1 MSISHEELKERA
13 PSVFSDSHYGQTSER
28 YLHIKTSDVLSLF
41 QEKGWEIQ
49 AASEKNVRIEDRKG
63 FQKHLVIL
71 KHNDYRIEDEGNLNV
86 VIRNSHD
93 QTNSLELFYGFMR
106 AVCGNQLMVRNL
118 GTGEHSVFRH
128 NKKNQQPIQNKINQ
142 VLSGFDS
149 FVEEIRFLKAKELS
163 PDKVKLFVRKAVDL
177 RFGSDFVIN
186 QESIENL
193 VLRVR
198 RTEDQGFDSWK
209 VLNRV
214 QETFVKGLG
223 RYLVPSVGQ
232 RKIKSLTSIDRL
244 VSFNND
250 LWQLAK
256 TI

>member
-1 MSISHEELKERA
+1 MSISYEELKERA

-28 YLHIKTSDVLSLF
+28 YLHIKTSDVISLF

-49 AASEKNVRIEDRKG
+49 TASEKNVRVEDRKG

-71 KHNDYRIEDEGNLNV
+71 KHNDYRIEGEGNLNV

-93 QTNSLELFYGFMR
+93 QTNSRELFYGFMR
-106 AVCGNQLMVRNL
+106 IVCGNQLMVRNL
-118 GTGEHSVFRH
+118 GTGEHSIFRH
-128 NKKNQQPIQNKINQ
+128 YKKNREPIQTKINQ
-142 VLSGFDS
+142 VLNGFDS
-149 FVEEIRFLKAKELS
+149 FVEEIKFLKAKDLS

-177 RFGSDFVIN
+177 RFGSDFAVD
-186 QESIENL
+186 QESVENS

-223 RYLVPSVGQ
+223 RYIVPSVGQ

-256 TI
+256 II